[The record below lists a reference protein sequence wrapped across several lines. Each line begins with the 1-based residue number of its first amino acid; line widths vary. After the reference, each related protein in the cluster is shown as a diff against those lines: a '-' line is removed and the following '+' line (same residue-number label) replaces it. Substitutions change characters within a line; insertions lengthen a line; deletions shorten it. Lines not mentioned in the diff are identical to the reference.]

1 MKKIFNK
8 NVTFLRTKFVLLTLR
23 MKKHLFLPTLLVFF
37 SFTNSFSDSVVAI
50 NDSINQYEVAF
61 SKLDIFEDKTSALTI
76 SDVSSDAYKYKF
88 KENKVQLPRN
98 YNKNSA
104 YWLRF
109 KILNNSNRNKFW
121 LFEYF
126 DSSIQQIVFFAPD
139 SKGGFNEFAA
149 GNHLSFD
156 NKYIFHK
163 NFVFPI
169 SPIIGD
175 EQIYYARI
183 KSSHLVF
190 MLGVVR
196 SYERFTSYALY
207 EYYFLGVFYGIILAM
222 AIYNLLLFVTVKD
235 RTYLYYVLYVLS
247 SGFLCSVLDGTGF
260 HFVWPNYPQFNQNA
274 FSLSMFL
281 MSVWAL
287 MYTQGFVSLKTAT
300 KFHFNILELFII
312 LRMLVFIIAQ
322 AFFPSLRELVIIDII
337 VLLICYV
344 SGIISYK
351 SGNTSTKY
359 FVIGFT
365 LLFIGF
371 IVSNLTIN
379 SILGITLPNN
389 IYTVYSFNVGI
400 ILEMILLSY
409 ALADKIKV
417 VMREHHDTQASLI
430 LQLKEKDELRDV
442 LNKELEQKVI
452 ARTSELSKK
461 TVLLEEKNSEL
472 SRLYEEVKDNIKV
485 AKWIQES
492 ILPPDSL
499 IKKHLPHNFVYYKP
513 KDVVS
518 GDFYWFYAKGSK
530 KYIAAVDC
538 TGHGVAGAFMSIIG
552 YDMLNQIVRNPEN
565 EHLNA
570 AQILD
575 KLNEGVIE
583 TLRQKQRD
591 AKTRDGM
598 DINLCIF
605 DTKTNIVNYSGA
617 VNYLYIVRDKEL
629 IKLVAD
635 SFSIGIPKMGDIKQF
650 TNHEYQLVS
659 GDLVI
664 QYSDGYADQLGG
676 KDGYKKF
683 LYPRFR
689 DMILEMS
696 DKPISQYYGI
706 LDKNFVEWMGNWE
719 QTDDILVIGTKII

>member
-1 MKKIFNK
+1 MKNIK
-8 NVTFLRTKFVLLTLR
+8 FL
-23 MKKHLFLPTLLVFF
+23 LFTLLLLKL
-37 SFTNSFSDSVVAI
+37 SVSQSERVIAI
-50 NDSINQYEVAF
+50 NDTLNQYEVAY
-61 SKLDIFEDKTSALTI
+61 SKIDILEDKTSALTI
-76 SDVSSDAYKYKF
+76 SDIISEKYASKF
-88 KENKVQLPRN
+88 KENNVQLPRN
-98 YNKNSA
+98 NNINAA

-109 KILNNSNRNKFW
+109 KIINNSERNKFW

-126 DSSIQQIVFFAPD
+126 DSSIQQIMFFAPD
-139 SKGGFNEFAA
+139 AKGGFNEYAA

-156 NKYIFHK
+156 NKYIYHK

-169 SPIIGD
+169 SPIIGV
-175 EQIYYARI
+175 EQNYYARI
-183 KSSHLVF
+183 KSSHLIF

-196 SYERFTSYALY
+196 SYERFASYALY

-222 AIYNLLLFVTVKD
+222 AIYNFLLFLTIKD

-247 SGFLCSVLDGTGF
+247 SGFLCAVLDGTGF
-260 HFVWPNYPQFNQNA
+260 HFVWPDFPQFNQNA
-274 FSLSMFL
+274 FSLSLFL
-281 MSVWAL
+281 MSLWAL

-300 KFHFNILELFII
+300 KFHFNILELVIIFRMCIFII
-312 LRMLVFIIAQ
+312 GQL
-322 AFFPSLRELVIIDII
+322 FFPSLREFVVIDIF
-337 VLLICYV
+337 VLFICYV

-351 SGNTSTKY
+351 TGNTSTKY
-359 FVIGFT
+359 FVFGFT
-365 LLFIGF
+365 LLFIGY
-371 IVSNLTIN
+371 IISNLTIN
-379 SILGITLPNN
+379 SIFGFTLPNN
-389 IYTVYSFNVGI
+389 IYTVYCFNIGI

-417 VMREHHDTQASLI
+417 FIQEHHQTQTSLI
-430 LQLKEKDELRDV
+430 TQLKEKDEFREV
-442 LNKELEQKVI
+442 LNKELEQKVV
-452 ARTSELSKK
+452 ARTAELSKK
-461 TVLLEEKNSEL
+461 TNLLEEKNTEL

-499 IKKHLPHNFVYYKP
+499 IKKHLHHNFVYYRP

-552 YDMLNQIVRNPEN
+552 YDMLNQIVRNTEN
-565 EHLNA
+565 EHINA

-575 KLNEGVIE
+575 KLNEGVID

-605 DTKTNIVNYSGA
+605 DTKTNIVNYAGA
-617 VNYLYIVRDKEL
+617 VNYLYIIRNNEL
-629 IKLVAD
+629 LKLVAD
-635 SFSIGIPKMGDIKQF
+635 PFSIGIPKTGEIKMY
-650 TNHEYQLVS
+650 TNHLFQLQS
-659 GDLVI
+659 GDFVV
-664 QYSDGYADQLGG
+664 QYSDGYSDQLGG
-676 KDGYKKF
+676 NDGYKKF

-689 DMILEMS
+689 NLLLSICNYPVDQ
-696 DKPISQYYGI
+696 QYDV
-706 LDKNFVEWMGNWE
+706 LDKVFTEWMGNWE